1 MSQNTEPLP
10 AMPAPFAQS
19 QFQGLR
25 ARRFVAHMLDWFL
38 ILIAFTLA
46 ILAAVVLAVMS
57 LGILAP
63 LVALMSVSVVAF
75 VYFVLFTGTGS
86 GATPGMR
93 FMGLEL
99 RDIGGGPPVMLQ
111 AGIRA
116 LLYFITWFLFAGL
129 LFVWILFDAR
139 GRAVHD
145 ILTSSVVVRR
155 RV

>member
-10 AMPAPFAQS
+10 AVPAPFAQS

-38 ILIAFTLA
+38 ILIAFALA
-46 ILAAVVLAVMS
+46 LLAGAVLAVLS
-57 LGILAP
+57 LGLLAP
-63 LVALMSVSVVAF
+63 LVFVSASVVAF

-99 RDIGGGPPVMLQ
+99 RDIGGGPPIMLQ

-116 LLYFITWFLFAGL
+116 LLYFVTWFLSAGL

-139 GRAVHD
+139 SRAVHD